1 MFISAIALTLEMDFI
16 GLAYNWMNDAFHSEN
31 QIIVMFCIW
40 ATVAYSFTNL
50 VLMCTIANCAKFTA
64 GKKTTDA
71 QTCLA
76 VCPTMNVG
84 SVDDDLAYPSN
95 IERFFSIRIRW
106 WMVVPCCRLI
116 FVLAVNGNADA
127 GLASKTMNKMR
138 AEKTTNFRS
147 LAIIGML
154 NTFTVTVPNMVMG
167 YFSLQASGGFE
178 DGNVMDSIFFF
189 TSCFS
194 FGLTMISMCYG
205 VLDAV
210 VHTIDF
216 MDKLLNDVQELEEH
230 QHKCIKYAK
239 WHLDELADVIHYI
252 HMVLYALKQ
261 KSPQLF
267 RPRSKALLRAIKKHI
282 PEDKEMLGLKN
293 FLMKKIDPE
302 DAKEDD
308 AGGANINDEE
318 YKAPTLTEP
327 QIQMWKALI
336 LEYYGYIDC
345 WMHNYLSDLKKS
357 CVITKMDHNL
367 ILEKYIPILIKRE
380 KAERQ
385 QMLDCSSYYNRDNGE
400 ADIETGKVKEIYTPV
415 RQDHQPR

>member
-1 MFISAIALTLEMDFI
+1 
-16 GLAYNWMNDAFHSEN
+16 
-31 QIIVMFCIW
+31 
-40 ATVAYSFTNL
+40 
-50 VLMCTIANCAKFTA
+50 
-64 GKKTTDA
+64 
-71 QTCLA
+71 
-76 VCPTMNVG
+76 MNVG
-84 SVDDDLAYPSN
+84 SVDDDLEYPSN

-127 GLASKTMNKMR
+127 RHASKTMNQMR
-138 AEKTTNFRS
+138 QEKTTNFRS

-167 YFSLQASGGFE
+167 WFSLQDNGGFE

-194 FGLTMISMCYG
+194 FVLTMISMCYG

-230 QHKCIKYAK
+230 QHKCIKFAK

-252 HMVLYALKQ
+252 HMVLYALK
-261 KSPQLF
+261 KESTQLF

-282 PEDKEMLGLKN
+282 PEDKEMLRFKN
-293 FLMKKIDPE
+293 WLMKKIDPE
-302 DAKEDD
+302 VKEDD
-308 AGGANINDEE
+308 AGGANVD
-318 YKAPTLTEP
+318 YKAPKMDESETQE
-327 QIQMWKALI
+327 WKDLV
-336 LEYYGYIDC
+336 LDYYGLIDC
-345 WMHNYLSDLKKS
+345 WMHQYLSDLTKS

-367 ILEKYIPILIKRE
+367 ILEKYMPILLKRE

-385 QMLDCSSYYNRDNGE
+385 QMLDTNSYLYRDE
-400 ADIETGKVKEIYTPV
+400 DQTAIETEKIKLIYKPDS
-415 RQDHQPR
+415 R